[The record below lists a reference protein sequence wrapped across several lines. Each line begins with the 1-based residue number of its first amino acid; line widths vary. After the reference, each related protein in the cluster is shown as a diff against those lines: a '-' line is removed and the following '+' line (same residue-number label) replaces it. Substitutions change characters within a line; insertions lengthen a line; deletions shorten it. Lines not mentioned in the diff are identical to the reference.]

1 MEKPLSK
8 NEDMK
13 PAGGMETQCAQYS
26 TILHLP
32 LTFTIDVVE
41 VQRVCCAA
49 PVLRGLLGALS
60 WAELPWSSKI
70 DMPSLLTKPSLGQ
83 GQGGQ
88 QGRHICRP
96 EGQHRRQGARDHR
109 GGSRV
114 SAVSKCQCDSSG
126 QQHARLYT

>member
-1 MEKPLSK
+1 MKKPLSK

-26 TILHLP
+26 AILLLP
-32 LTFTIDVVE
+32 YMCTVGEVE

-49 PVLRGLLGALS
+49 LELRGLLGALS
-60 WAELPWSSKI
+60 WPELPGPLSSKTA
-70 DMPSLLTKPSLGQ
+70 MPSLLTKPGLGQ

-96 EGQHRRQGARDHR
+96 EGQYRRQG
-109 GGSRV
+109 
-114 SAVSKCQCDSSG
+114 
-126 QQHARLYT
+126 T